1 MHNISWFPFN
11 FLDTFV
17 EELFEVYNSVKLSA
31 IYQHR
36 LRIEF
41 GLWLLLLSVAPSC
54 SKEHF
59 APIYFVKGQHM
70 AIYAHI
76 CTTYHFVGHKLYSR
90 INMSYTQCIC
100 KRSVRRLHQAIISFS
115 GISVN
120 DRLTKIWLR
129 KADGGI
135 HFHCQIG
142 ISPHRRV
149 LNEQTQLMSE
159 SKPAFRRAVKWQ
171 TGSREEGK
179 ARSNVRN
186 AVHLYAPTSLPV
198 THRQCPFLSTVLNIS
213 SKGSWEHGSNA
224 GLRHQYTVK

>member
-1 MHNISWFPFN
+1 M
-11 FLDTFV
+11 
-17 EELFEVYNSVKLSA
+17 
-31 IYQHR
+31 
-36 LRIEF
+36 
-41 GLWLLLLSVAPSC
+41 
-54 SKEHF
+54 
-59 APIYFVKGQHM
+59 
-70 AIYAHI
+70 
-76 CTTYHFVGHKLYSR
+76 
-90 INMSYTQCIC
+90 
-100 KRSVRRLHQAIISFS
+100 
-115 GISVN
+115 N

-198 THRQCPFLSTVLNIS
+198 THWQCPFLSTVLNIS
-213 SKGSWEHGSNA
+213 SKGSWEHGMVVMQGWGISTQWSSVKIWYCIITASRRGSQQVRRHARPQAAAWFRTQPLSWPRAHQQSIHTISNQ
-224 GLRHQYTVK
+224 H